1 MRYSEP
7 SVYTLGGAQPW
18 LDAQGGQRP
27 MSVFIETI
35 GVGGSMKKASTKPTS
50 EIQMSNQVGYFH
62 VILTKAA
69 KMASG

>member
-1 MRYSEP
+1 MVGCPRGSK
-7 SVYTLGGAQPW
+7 TN
-18 LDAQGGQRP
+18 
-27 MSVFIETI
+27 VFIETL
-35 GVGGSMKKASTKPTS
+35 GVGGSMKKTSTRPTS